1 MTHPP
6 PQNHKQKNL
15 KPTPT
20 ILLVISATGKLLVAN
35 TNVFC
40 FILFNILN
48 IIYEKTINTIKQTRK
63 WILFLFNSVLKLVL
77 KYPVLLCLWQRVNM
91 FLHVVV
97 ILLQRYSSHYNKGK
111 LLLLFPLSLLY
122 LVIWFFWCFPLSR
135 TQAIVIFIVAF
146 IVAFSFELRVYSEFF
161 KDAKYY
167 CVTALSEGHE
177 SRKVVTCHNRNLLCF
192 LTREHIYRLDSSV
205 R

>member
-1 MTHPP
+1 MTHPS

-77 KYPVLLCLWQRVNM
+77 KYPVLLCL
-91 FLHVVV
+91 
-97 ILLQRYSSHYNKGK
+97 
-111 LLLLFPLSLLY
+111 
-122 LVIWFFWCFPLSR
+122 
-135 TQAIVIFIVAF
+135 
-146 IVAFSFELRVYSEFF
+146 
-161 KDAKYY
+161 
-167 CVTALSEGHE
+167 
-177 SRKVVTCHNRNLLCF
+177 
-192 LTREHIYRLDSSV
+192 
-205 R
+205 